1 MEFNVRTFDE
11 LTKDELYRILQL
23 RAAVFVVEQEC
34 AYQDVDGKDQKAFHV
49 LCQER
54 GKLLA
59 YTRIFRP
66 GDYFEK
72 ASIGRVVVDRS
83 SRDRGLGEKIMK
95 VSVDFLVE
103 ELSEKTMELSA
114 QTYLLRFY
122 ENLGFQSVG
131 DTYLEDGIPHIKM
144 VYPSKF

>member
-1 MEFNVRTFDE
+1 MEFYVRTFDE

-23 RAAVFVVEQEC
+23 RAEVFVVEQEC
-34 AYQDVDGKDQKAFHV
+34 AYQDVDGKDQKALHV
-49 LCQER
+49 LCQES
-54 GKLLA
+54 GKLQA
-59 YTRIFRP
+59 YTRIFKP

-83 SRDRGLGEKIMK
+83 SRDKGLGQKIMK
-95 VSVDFLVE
+95 KSIDFLVE
-103 ELSEKTMELSA
+103 ELSEKEIELSA

-122 ENLGFQSVG
+122 ENLGFQSAG

-144 VYPSKF
+144 VYQSKF